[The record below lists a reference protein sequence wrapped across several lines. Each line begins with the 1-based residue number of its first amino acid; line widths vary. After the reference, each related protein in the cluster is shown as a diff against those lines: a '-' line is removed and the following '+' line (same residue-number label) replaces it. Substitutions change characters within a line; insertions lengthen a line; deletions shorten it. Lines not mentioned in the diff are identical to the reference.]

1 VSGTTQSQR
10 RRSPGGSLNIAVGIY
25 SPDRGCHSYVF
36 YLESRI
42 EYLEDLL
49 KESGV
54 PFKIADSAIIART
67 ARNGEVKMSPATAGA
82 ETAGPPAKVN
92 ADQDAIDKLVTNA
105 SQVAVRGTSDS
116 RYLGSASGIS
126 FARVVFAA
134 VKKSIKSNMAVR
146 GRSTPDINTLTAS
159 HTTMRESLFGL
170 DTSTNVKPAPF
181 PSRKLAERLADLFFH
196 HSNPQFPIIS
206 RPEFMAMLIRVYEDR
221 EDRDRAPTPRESYM
235 LNIVFAIG
243 SGTIVGKPVDVEE
256 QERQAEA
263 DSPEPPMKRRRL
275 VEEQRQPEE
284 YHASAIIH
292 LDAMLNSSNPTNTNG
307 PGGDLEELQAVL
319 LLAAFA
325 LLRPVP
331 PGLWYIVGVA
341 VRLALD
347 LGLHADDGF
356 ESNAV
361 KQLGSKELGEANN
374 QGDSPDD
381 GFRKYISDWRRR
393 LWWCVYSFDRLVCSV
408 VGRPFGIADA
418 FVTTEFPSLVRDEFI
433 THSGFVSRQDSSL
446 VVPTYKL
453 VSYHYFRLRLLH
465 SEILQV
471 LHHHQVQLA
480 RERGLIQENP
490 YIQRDL
496 PCAYL
501 KSFDDNFLLWRES
514 MDRRL
519 AEWNESA
526 PTQEDAGVRFS
537 PMFFELN
544 YWQTIVMLYR
554 QSLSVPSGLA
564 DDLKSVPQDVQSPV
578 LSNLD
583 EHENKDVVFI
593 KVAQAGQKILKLY
606 RQLHRKYL
614 VNYTYLATHHLF
626 IAGISFLYCLWYS
639 PLVRSHL
646 TLDDVDFTILAATS
660 VLDDLIVFCPPA
672 RACRDAFSRMASTTI
687 KMGIAKGGFGQHAQ
701 AAAAARSKEAEDPVD
716 FDRPG
721 DFTPVNSGG
730 RRPSDGRQAPTTMD
744 PNNPNFAYAPN
755 SRKPSSAGS
764 LADPVFDTDLH
775 VLFSPSES
783 GAAGRMSADALA
795 QLRLQQR
802 RLPLPQVQPQVQAGP
817 APGSLAFD
825 VAPPTASAFSTPVAV
840 SPRGSVNQADLGA
853 AFTFSPQWGSDLDFL
868 ETVSVPDQVLT
879 GNVDV
884 PVDPLAMDGM
894 GYGWDGS
901 FTGLNWEDGS
911 GSIDLFNGFFF
922 GGSAGPN
929 EGGL

>member
-1 VSGTTQSQR
+1 
-10 RRSPGGSLNIAVGIY
+10 
-25 SPDRGCHSYVF
+25 
-36 YLESRI
+36 LESRI

-49 KESGV
+49 KANGV
-54 PFKIADSAIIART
+54 PFKVADSTIITRT
-67 ARNGEVKMSPATAGA
+67 AKNGDVQESPATVAA
-82 ETAGPPAKVN
+82 EPTGLPAKSST
-92 ADQDAIDKLVTNA
+92 DQDGIDKLVTNA
-105 SQVAVRGTSDS
+105 SQVAVHGTSDS

-146 GRSTPDINTLTAS
+146 GRSTPDINSLATS
-159 HTTMRESLFGL
+159 STTMRESLFGL
-170 DTSTNVKPAPF
+170 DTNTNVKPAPF

-206 RPEFMAMLIRVYEDR
+206 RPEFMAMLSRVYDDR
-221 EDRDRAPTPRESYM
+221 ERAPTPRESYM

-284 YHASAIIH
+284 YHASAVIH
-292 LDAMLNSSNPTNTNG
+292 LDAVLNSSNPTNTNG

-347 LGLHADDGF
+347 LGLHADDGI

-361 KQLGSKELGEANN
+361 KQLGSKELGEASN
-374 QGDSPDD
+374 QGDSPDE

-418 FVTTEFPSLVRDEFI
+418 FVTTEFPSLVRDEYI
-433 THSGFVSRQDSSL
+433 TPSGFLPRQDSSL
-446 VVPTYKL
+446 VPTYKL

-490 YIQRDL
+490 YTQRDL
-496 PCAYL
+496 PCPYL
-501 KSFDDNFLLWRES
+501 KSFDDNFLVWRDD

-519 AEWNESA
+519 AEWNQSA

-554 QSLSVPSGLA
+554 QSLSVPQGLA

-583 EHENKDVVFI
+583 EHENKEVVFI
-593 KVAQAGQKILKLY
+593 RVAQAGQKILKLY

-646 TLDDVDFTILAATS
+646 TLDDVDFTVLAATS
-660 VLDDLIVFCPPA
+660 VLDDLTVFCPPA

-687 KMGIAKGGFGQHAQ
+687 KMGIAKGGFGQNVQ
-701 AAAAARSKEAEDPVD
+701 AAAAARSKDAEEPLD

-721 DFTPVNSGG
+721 DFTPVNAGG
-730 RRPSDGRQAPTTMD
+730 RRASNSRQTPTTMD

-755 SRKPSSAGS
+755 SRKPSLAGS
-764 LADPVFDTDLH
+764 LPADPVFDTDLH
-775 VLFSPSES
+775 ALFSPSES
-783 GAAGRMSADALA
+783 GAAGRSSTDALT

-802 RLPLPQVQPQVQAGP
+802 RLPPPQAQPQAQAGP

-825 VAPPTASAFSTPVAV
+825 VAAPPVMPSAFSPPPSV
-840 SPRGSVNQADLGA
+840 SPRGSVGQAELGG
-853 AFTFSPQWGSDLDFL
+853 AFNFSPGWGSDLDFW

-901 FTGLNWEDGS
+901 FTGLNWDDGS
-911 GSIDLFNGFFF
+911 GSVDLFNGFFF
-922 GGSAGPN
+922 GGSGGAN